1 MAGWDPP
8 RIWATLGFLCPGRLH
23 HARRPGPPGAQVR
36 CIRGGKER
44 QMSVFDLLVGDL
56 VLVEAGDILPVD
68 GVLVEGS
75 DIK

>member
-1 MAGWDPP
+1 
-8 RIWATLGFLCPGRLH
+8 
-23 HARRPGPPGAQVR
+23 
-36 CIRGGKER
+36 
-44 QMSVFDLLVGDL
+44 MSVFDLLVGDL